1 MSPFLDVKNITKY
14 YKGEAGSRQHVLEN
28 LSFSVSEEHKIT
40 SILAC
45 SGGGKTTILKIL
57 SGLDNDF
64 KGDILLYGAKIK
76 NRFPFI
82 PEKPASFPWLN
93 VKGNIRSII
102 DILEKEERPSEIELQ
117 ELIDL
122 TGLTSYEDHFP
133 HNKSY
138 GFRFRI
144 SLARALAVSP
154 QIILLDDPFKQMDS
168 ETKDE
173 IFELIK
179 NVASVK
185 KIKFILAS
193 SNITEV
199 ALLSDKIL
207 LIKNKPVYL
216 SGEVILDKYKHR
228 LEQLKEEIQEIL
240 QKENVFNTSNFSI

>member
-1 MSPFLDVKNITKY
+1 MNPFLEVKNITKY
-14 YKGEAGSRQHVLEN
+14 FKGEAGSKQLIFEK
-28 LSFSVSEEHKIT
+28 LSFFISEEHNIT
-40 SILAC
+40 SILAPF
-45 SGGGKTTILKIL
+45 GGGKTTLLKIL
-57 SGLDNDF
+57 SGLDSDYM
-64 KGDILLYGAKIK
+64 GEILLNGDKTK
-76 NRFPFI
+76 NKFPFI

-93 VKGNIRSII
+93 VKDNIRSIV
-102 DILEKEERPSEIELQ
+102 DILEKEERASEIKLQ

-154 QIILLDDPFKQMDS
+154 QIILLDDPFKLMDS

-207 LIKNKPVYL
+207 LDRKSV
-216 SGEVILDKYKHR
+216 V
-228 LEQLKEEIQEIL
+228 
-240 QKENVFNTSNFSI
+240 

>member
-1 MSPFLDVKNITKY
+1 LSPFLDVKNITKY

-28 LSFSVSEEHKIT
+28 MSFSVSEEHNIT

-76 NRFPFI
+76 NRLPFI

-93 VKGNIRSII
+93 VSGNIRSIM
-102 DILEKEERPSEIELQ
+102 DMNEKEGRPSHILLQ

-122 TGLTSYEDHFP
+122 TGLTGYEDHFP
-133 HNKSY
+133 DNKSY

-154 QIILLDDPFKQMDS
+154 KIILLDDPFKLMDS

-179 NVASVK
+179 KISSLQ

-193 SNITEV
+193 SNITEA
-199 ALLSDKIL
+199 ALISDKIL
-207 LIKNKPVYL
+207 LINGKPGYL
-216 SGEVILDKYKHR
+216 AGEIVIDKYKHR
-228 LEQLKEEIQEIL
+228 LDQLKNEIQVIL
-240 QKENVFNTSNFSI
+240 QKENITNSTNFSI

>member
-1 MSPFLDVKNITKY
+1 LNPFLEVKNITKY
-14 YKGEAGSRQHVLEN
+14 FKGEAGSRQLIFEK
-28 LSFSVSEEHKIT
+28 LSFFISEEHNIT
-40 SILAC
+40 SILAPF
-45 SGGGKTTILKIL
+45 GGGKTTLLKIL
-57 SGLDNDF
+57 SGLDSDYM
-64 KGDILLYGAKIK
+64 GEILLNGDKIK
-76 NRFPFI
+76 NKFPFI

-93 VKGNIRSII
+93 VKDNIRSII
-102 DILEKEERPSEIELQ
+102 DILEKEERPSEIELR

-133 HNKSY
+133 NNKSY

-207 LIKNKPVYL
+207 IIKNKPVYL
-216 SGEVILDKYKHR
+216 SGEIIIDKYKHR

>member
-1 MSPFLDVKNITKY
+1 LNPFLEVKNITKY
-14 YKGEAGSRQHVLEN
+14 FKGEAGSRQLIFEN
-28 LSFSVSEEHKIT
+28 LSFSINEEHNIT
-40 SILAC
+40 SILAPF
-45 SGGGKTTILKIL
+45 GGGKTTLLKIL
-57 SGLDNDF
+57 SGLDSDF
-64 KGDILLYGAKIK
+64 MGEILLNGDKTK
-76 NRFPFI
+76 NKFPFI

-102 DILEKEERPSEIELQ
+102 DVLEKEERPSEIKLQ

-154 QIILLDDPFKQMDS
+154 QIILLDDPFKPMDS

-179 NVASVK
+179 KIATIK
-185 KIKFILAS
+185 RIKFILTT
-193 SNITEV
+193 SNITEA

-216 SGEVILDKYKHR
+216 SGEIIIDKYKHR
-228 LEQLKEEIQEIL
+228 LEQLKDEIQEIV
-240 QKENVFNTSNFSI
+240 QKENMINASNFSI

>member
-1 MSPFLDVKNITKY
+1 LNPFLEVKNITKY
-14 YKGEAGSRQHVLEN
+14 FTGEAGSKQLILEN
-28 LSFSVSEEHKIT
+28 LNFYISEEHNIT
-40 SILAC
+40 SILAPF
-45 SGGGKTTILKIL
+45 GGGKTTLLKIL
-57 SGLDNDF
+57 SGLDTDY
-64 KGDILLYGAKIK
+64 KGEILLNGNKINNK
-76 NRFPFI
+76 FPLI

-93 VKGNIRSII
+93 VSGNIK
-102 DILEKEERPSEIELQ
+102 LFLTMHEKNVKPSAIKLQ

-154 QIILLDDPFKQMDS
+154 QIILLDDPFKLMDS

-179 NVASVK
+179 KVADIK
-185 KIKFILAS
+185 KIKFILAT

-216 SGEVILDKYKHR
+216 SGEIIIDKYKHR
-228 LEQLKEEIQEIL
+228 LEQLKDEIQEIL
-240 QKENVFNTSNFSI
+240 QKENMINAANFSI